1 MVVSIGRL
9 LFTVSI
15 FLGGELCNGS
25 LAYYDFYIRAFSVEP
40 MAVWFGWICS
50 IDSHFLHGTFVMW
63 AKSFAGILG
72 GLLISISVLSTFYYT
87 LPLTA
92 DARIMLG
99 LILGWIVWAAVM
111 VWSYAS
117 GTGRQAWV
125 RVGGL
130 FVATVGLNVILVFFG
145 HSL

>member
-25 LAYYDFYIRAFSVEP
+25 LAYYDFYTGAFSVEP
-40 MAVWFGWICS
+40 MAVWFGWLCC
-50 IDSHFLHGTFVMW
+50 IDSHFLRGTYVMW
-63 AKSFAGILG
+63 VKSFAGILG
-72 GLLISISVLSTFYYT
+72 GLLISISVLATFYYT

-117 GTGRQAWV
+117 DSGRQASM
-125 RVGGL
+125 RVGGFFL
-130 FVATVGLNVILVFFG
+130 ASVGLNLVIVFFNQ
-145 HSL
+145 SS